1 MTSLQF
7 IKWICI
13 YKPATLK
20 SIVGIFFSAVLVITR
35 SWSRDSIFSSK
46 LRITSSIFLTNS
58 LCCGLS
64 ISPRIKA
71 FKGFS
76 DMNLAEASLSLDA
89 ESHLA
94 SSSSVAAPG
103 VKYPY
108 IPPYGLRVPVQRPTR
123 LHQL

>member
-20 SIVGIFFSAVLVITR
+20 SIVGIFLFSCSGDNKIMVKRQYFLVEIAHNLVYFSYEFLVLWPVYI
-35 SWSRDSIFSSK
+35 SRDQS
-46 LRITSSIFLTNS
+46 
-58 LCCGLS
+58 
-64 ISPRIKA
+64 